1 MKLALA
7 QAASFHRAVNELC
20 FDELMRSLRLS
31 IFMLTCKNARGRPL
45 RFGQAVRG
53 RLLGITPGR
62 QALVPYALIRLPGAF
77 AWRCVLQFMRTLLT
91 LFFSLQLAVIE
102 PSQDDQDGPVK

>member
-62 QALVPYALIRLPGAF
+62 QALVPYA
-77 AWRCVLQFMRTLLT
+77 WRCVLQFMRTLLT